1 CTHYALHNVGRWIS
15 LAKDGGIVPKSNK
28 MFKKQSLTA
37 LRRSSL
43 HSMQLNVHNGSLAI
57 FVQLFIFEFSTWL
70 FRQSEA
76 PVPQNGG
83 LYF

>member
-1 CTHYALHNVGRWIS
+1 LPWCTHYALHNVGRWIS

-28 MFKKQSLTA
+28 MFKNNPSPPYGGAPFTQ
-37 LRRSSL
+37 
-43 HSMQLNVHNGSLAI
+43 GSLSG

-76 PVPQNGG
+76 HP
-83 LYF
+83 